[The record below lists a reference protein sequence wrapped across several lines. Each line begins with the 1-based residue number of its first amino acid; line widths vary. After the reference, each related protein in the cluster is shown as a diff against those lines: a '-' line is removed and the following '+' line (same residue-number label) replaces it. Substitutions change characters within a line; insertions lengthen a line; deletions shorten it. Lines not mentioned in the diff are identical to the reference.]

1 MNTDSSMW
9 SRKIPFERL
18 SWNWVDKIPE
28 MDNNNIFK
36 KVADIPYILLD
47 FLLLSKL
54 IFFSVTSFVVG
65 LRSLEF
71 CTYGSKHW
79 EKLIVV
85 LILKT
90 RISSMVVK

>member
-1 MNTDSSMW
+1 M
-9 SRKIPFERL
+9 
-18 SWNWVDKIPE
+18 DKIPE
-28 MDNNNIFK
+28 IDNNNTFK

-71 CTYGSKHW
+71 CTYGSKH
-79 EKLIVV
+79 
-85 LILKT
+85 
-90 RISSMVVK
+90 